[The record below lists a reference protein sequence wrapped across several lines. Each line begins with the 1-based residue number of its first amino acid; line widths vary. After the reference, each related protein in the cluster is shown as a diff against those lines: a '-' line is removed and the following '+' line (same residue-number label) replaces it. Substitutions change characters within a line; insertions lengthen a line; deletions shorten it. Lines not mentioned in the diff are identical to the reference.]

1 MLLPIQESTFNSDNP
16 RDIIEIEAGEIFYNA
31 PRTANDRIKIV
42 NADGTETSYKDGFLS
57 FWTETTGIE
66 APDIGFLCANK
77 DCPNGTDIQAYDLVG
92 GHVVIPQLGQSETED
107 HNGQMERRERG
118 ERLHDGDRFC
128 ILPLCPKC
136 NSSHNR
142 EAMRLR
148 YQVKSPV
155 LTWRDDVRTN
165 TTERTRQ

>member
-16 RDIIEIEAGEIFYNA
+16 RDIIEIEAGTVFYNA
-31 PRTANDRIKIV
+31 PKTANDRIKIV
-42 NADGTETSYKDGFLS
+42 NADGTETSYRDGFLS

-77 DCPNGTDIQAYDLVG
+77 DCPHGNDIQAYDLVG
-92 GHVVIPQLGQSETED
+92 GHVV
-107 HNGQMERRERG
+107 G
-118 ERLHDGDRFC
+118 EPSTDGRLHDGDRFC

-142 EAMRLR
+142 KAMRLR

-155 LTWRDDVRTN
+155 LTWRDEDG
-165 TTERTRQ
+165 EEA